1 MRTRLPSLEDAMRGI
16 WPLLSLAV
24 ILVVLAAL
32 CSLGPVVLQRVA
44 TDALIKLVMVVGLYV
59 FVGNSGVLSFGH
71 ASFMML
77 GGFGAAWLDV
87 PVRYKSI
94 LMDELPA
101 FLGQAE
107 FHPGLAALAAMGWAG
122 AFAFLIGIPL
132 MRLSGIGAAIGT
144 FSWLTIVFVVHAG
157 WEEMTGG
164 TSSFNGLPV
173 YVDIWVALIA
183 ALFVMLVAYIFQSSK
198 LGLALRAS
206 REDEVA
212 ARAIGVNV
220 WRARIASFVVS
231 AMLVA
236 LGGVLQGHFLGTVN
250 VTQFYIGITFITIA
264 MLVIGGTGSLA
275 GAVIGTVA
283 VSVIAELLRH
293 LEKGVEIGAVTLAA
307 PAGLRELGLAGA
319 MMLILIFRPAG
330 LTGGRELPFP
340 AFLGAALTP
349 RSANPLRFGER
360 ENEEADRICRFVD
373 AVGDRERGIAGCD
386 CGFSIFAGL
395 GRRWCRRTWRGRRWR
410 CWRKARA
417 GQAIASGEYAPLES
431 GRAADGRESARTID

>member
-1 MRTRLPSLEDAMRGI
+1 MQGERLTLEEIARGV
-16 WPLLSLAV
+16 WPLLSLC
-24 ILVVLAAL
+24 VLLIAAAAL
-32 CSLGPVVLQRVA
+32 CTLGPVVLQRVA

-107 FHPGLAALAAMGWAG
+107 FHPGVAALAAMGWAG
-122 AFAFLIGIPL
+122 GFALLIGIPL
-132 MRLSGIGAAIGT
+132 MRLSGIAAAIGT

-173 YVDIWVALIA
+173 YVDIWVALAA
-183 ALFVMLVAYIFQSSK
+183 ALFVMAVAYIFQTSK

-206 REDEVA
+206 REDEAA

-220 WRARIASFVVS
+220 LTARLAAFVVS

-250 VTQFYIGITFITIA
+250 VTQFYLGITFLTIA
-264 MLVIGGTGSLA
+264 MLVIGGAGSLA
-275 GAVIGTVA
+275 GAVLGTVT
-283 VSVIAELLRH
+283 VSVIAELLRQ
-293 LEKGVEIGAVTLAA
+293 LENGIEIGTVAFAA

-330 LTGGRELPFP
+330 LTGGREIPFP
-340 AFLGAALTP
+340 SL
-349 RSANPLRFGER
+349 
-360 ENEEADRICRFVD
+360 
-373 AVGDRERGIAGCD
+373 
-386 CGFSIFAGL
+386 L
-395 GRRWCRRTWRGRRWR
+395 GRAFR
-410 CWRKARA
+410 ARPA
-417 GQAIASGEYAPLES
+417 TPGEPS
-431 GRAADGRESARTID
+431 

>member
-1 MRTRLPSLEDAMRGI
+1 MQARLPSFEEAVRGL

-24 ILVVLAAL
+24 FLVVLTAL

-77 GGFGAAWLDV
+77 GGYGAAWLDV

-94 LMDELPA
+94 LMDELPR
-101 FLGQAE
+101 FLGEAE

-164 TSSFNGLPV
+164 TSSFNGLPI

-183 ALFVMLVAYIFQSSK
+183 ALFVMLVAYVFQTSK

-220 WRARIASFVVS
+220 WRARLASFVVS
-231 AMLVA
+231 AALVA

-283 VSVIAELLRH
+283 VSVIAELLRQ
-293 LEKGVEIGAVTLAA
+293 LENGVDIGALTLAA

-340 AFLGAALTP
+340 AFLGAALGLRP
-349 RSANPLRFGER
+349 R
-360 ENEEADRICRFVD
+360 
-373 AVGDRERGIAGCD
+373 
-386 CGFSIFAGL
+386 
-395 GRRWCRRTWRGRRWR
+395 
-410 CWRKARA
+410 
-417 GQAIASGEYAPLES
+417 
-431 GRAADGRESARTID
+431 

>member
-1 MRTRLPSLEDAMRGI
+1 
-16 WPLLSLAV
+16 
-24 ILVVLAAL
+24 
-32 CSLGPVVLQRVA
+32 
-44 TDALIKLVMVVGLYV
+44 
-59 FVGNSGVLSFGH
+59 
-71 ASFMML
+71 
-77 GGFGAAWLDV
+77 
-87 PVRYKSI
+87 
-94 LMDELPA
+94 
-101 FLGQAE
+101 
-107 FHPGLAALAAMGWAG
+107 MGWAG

-164 TSSFNGLPV
+164 TSSFNGLPI

-212 ARAIGVNV
+212 ARAIGVNL
-220 WRARIASFVVS
+220 WRARIASFVIS

-293 LEKGVEIGAVTLAA
+293 LEKGCGDRRSYPRRAGGLTRARARRRHDADPDLRPGGPDGWGASSPSPPFSVPRLPHDPANPHFSPRSRPASRPGVRSARSGPKSVAGTTVEARDAGGGRLGATRRAALSGRQCASRRLPDAPHRAA
-307 PAGLRELGLAGA
+307 PRSYSVGRTAPR
-319 MMLILIFRPAG
+319 RP
-330 LTGGRELPFP
+330 
-340 AFLGAALTP
+340 
-349 RSANPLRFGER
+349 
-360 ENEEADRICRFVD
+360 
-373 AVGDRERGIAGCD
+373 
-386 CGFSIFAGL
+386 
-395 GRRWCRRTWRGRRWR
+395 
-410 CWRKARA
+410 
-417 GQAIASGEYAPLES
+417 
-431 GRAADGRESARTID
+431 

>member
-1 MRTRLPSLEDAMRGI
+1 MQARLPSLEEAVRGI

-173 YVDIWVALIA
+173 
-183 ALFVMLVAYIFQSSK
+183 
-198 LGLALRAS
+198 
-206 REDEVA
+206 
-212 ARAIGVNV
+212 
-220 WRARIASFVVS
+220 
-231 AMLVA
+231 
-236 LGGVLQGHFLGTVN
+236 
-250 VTQFYIGITFITIA
+250 
-264 MLVIGGTGSLA
+264 
-275 GAVIGTVA
+275 
-283 VSVIAELLRH
+283 
-293 LEKGVEIGAVTLAA
+293 
-307 PAGLRELGLAGA
+307 
-319 MMLILIFRPAG
+319 
-330 LTGGRELPFP
+330 
-340 AFLGAALTP
+340 
-349 RSANPLRFGER
+349 
-360 ENEEADRICRFVD
+360 
-373 AVGDRERGIAGCD
+373 
-386 CGFSIFAGL
+386 
-395 GRRWCRRTWRGRRWR
+395 
-410 CWRKARA
+410 
-417 GQAIASGEYAPLES
+417 
-431 GRAADGRESARTID
+431 

>member
-1 MRTRLPSLEDAMRGI
+1 MQAGRTRFDEAVRGL

-24 ILVVLAAL
+24 IVVVLVAL

-44 TDALIKLVMVVGLYV
+44 TDALIKMVMVVGIYV

-87 PVRYKSI
+87 PVRYKKI
-94 LMDELPA
+94 LMDELPV
-101 FLGQAE
+101 FLGEAE
-107 FHPGLAALAAMGWAG
+107 FHPGIAALAAMGWAG
-122 AFAFLIGIPL
+122 AFALLIGIPL

-144 FSWLTIVFVVHAG
+144 FSWLTIVFVVHAS

-183 ALFVMLVAYIFQSSK
+183 ALFVMLVAYIFQTSK

-212 ARAIGVNV
+212 ARAVGVNV
-220 WRARIASFVVS
+220 QFARLAAFVVS

-275 GAVIGTVA
+275 GAVLGTVA

-293 LEKGVEIGAVTLAA
+293 LENGVSIGDLMIAA

-319 MMLILIFRPAG
+319 MLLILMFRPAG

-340 AFLGAALTP
+340 AFL
-349 RSANPLRFGER
+349 
-360 ENEEADRICRFVD
+360 DRM
-373 AVGDRERGIAGCD
+373 
-386 CGFSIFAGL
+386 L
-395 GRRWCRRTWRGRRWR
+395 G
-410 CWRKARA
+410 ARA
-417 GQAIASGEYAPLES
+417 
-431 GRAADGRESARTID
+431 RA

>member
-1 MRTRLPSLEDAMRGI
+1 MQARLPSLEDAVRGI

-24 ILVVLAAL
+24 FLVVLTAL

-77 GGFGAAWLDV
+77 GGYGAAWLDV

-101 FLGQAE
+101 VLGEAE

-164 TSSFNGLPV
+164 TSSFNGLPI
-173 YVDIWVALIA
+173 YVDLWVALIA
-183 ALFVMLVAYIFQSSK
+183 ALFVMLIAYLFQTSK

-220 WRARIASFVVS
+220 WRARLASFVVS

-236 LGGVLQGHFLGTVN
+236 LGGVLQGHFLGTV
-250 VTQFYIGITFITIA
+250 
-264 MLVIGGTGSLA
+264 
-275 GAVIGTVA
+275 A
-283 VSVIAELLRH
+283 VSVIAELLRR
-293 LEKGVEIGAVTLAA
+293 LENGVEIGTLLLAA
-307 PAGLRELGLAGA
+307 PPGLRELGLAGA

-340 AFLGAALTP
+340 TFLNAAL
-349 RSANPLRFGER
+349 ANK
-360 ENEEADRICRFVD
+360 
-373 AVGDRERGIAGCD
+373 
-386 CGFSIFAGL
+386 
-395 GRRWCRRTWRGRRWR
+395 RR
-410 CWRKARA
+410 
-417 GQAIASGEYAPLES
+417 
-431 GRAADGRESARTID
+431 

>member
-1 MRTRLPSLEDAMRGI
+1 
-16 WPLLSLAV
+16 
-24 ILVVLAAL
+24 
-32 CSLGPVVLQRVA
+32 
-44 TDALIKLVMVVGLYV
+44 MVVGLYV
-59 FVGNSGVLSFGH
+59 FVDNSGVLSFCH
-71 ASFMML
+71 SSFMML

-107 FHPGLAALAAMGWAG
+107 FHPGFAALAAMGWAG

-164 TSSFNGLPV
+164 TSSFNGLPI

-236 LGGVLQGHFLGTVN
+236 LGGVL
-250 VTQFYIGITFITIA
+250 
-264 MLVIGGTGSLA
+264 
-275 GAVIGTVA
+275 
-283 VSVIAELLRH
+283 
-293 LEKGVEIGAVTLAA
+293 
-307 PAGLRELGLAGA
+307 
-319 MMLILIFRPAG
+319 
-330 LTGGRELPFP
+330 
-340 AFLGAALTP
+340 
-349 RSANPLRFGER
+349 
-360 ENEEADRICRFVD
+360 
-373 AVGDRERGIAGCD
+373 
-386 CGFSIFAGL
+386 
-395 GRRWCRRTWRGRRWR
+395 
-410 CWRKARA
+410 
-417 GQAIASGEYAPLES
+417 
-431 GRAADGRESARTID
+431 

>member
-1 MRTRLPSLEDAMRGI
+1 MTRPGRPSLEEAARGV
-16 WPLLSLAV
+16 WPLLSLCL

-59 FVGNSGVLSFGH
+59 FVGNAGVLSFGH

-87 PVRYKSI
+87 PVRYKKI

-132 MRLSGIGAAIGT
+132 MRLSGIAAAIGT

-173 YVDIWVALIA
+173 YVDIWVALGA
-183 ALFVMLVAYIFQSSK
+183 ALFVMLVAYVFQTSK

-206 REDEVA
+206 REDEAA
-212 ARAIGVNV
+212 ARAIGVDV
-220 WRARIASFVVS
+220 WRARLAAFVVS

-250 VTQFYIGITFITIA
+250 VTQFYIGITFVTIA
-264 MLVIGGTGSLA
+264 MLVIGGAGSLA
-275 GAVIGTVA
+275 GAVAGTVS
-283 VSVIAELLRH
+283 VSVIAELLRQ
-293 LEKGVEIGAVTLAA
+293 LENGFEVGAVALAA

-330 LTGGRELPFP
+330 LTSGRELPFP
-340 AFLGAALTP
+340 TFLGRAFRARPQT
-349 RSANPLRFGER
+349 SER
-360 ENEEADRICRFVD
+360 ER
-373 AVGDRERGIAGCD
+373 
-386 CGFSIFAGL
+386 
-395 GRRWCRRTWRGRRWR
+395 
-410 CWRKARA
+410 
-417 GQAIASGEYAPLES
+417 
-431 GRAADGRESARTID
+431 

>member
-1 MRTRLPSLEDAMRGI
+1 MRARLPSLEDAVRGI

-164 TSSFNGLPV
+164 TSSFNGLPI

-340 AFLGAALTP
+340 AFLGAALTA
-349 RSANPLRFGER
+349 RSR
-360 ENEEADRICRFVD
+360 
-373 AVGDRERGIAGCD
+373 
-386 CGFSIFAGL
+386 
-395 GRRWCRRTWRGRRWR
+395 
-410 CWRKARA
+410 
-417 GQAIASGEYAPLES
+417 
-431 GRAADGRESARTID
+431 